1 MKNKIFI
8 AIDILLGIA
17 LIVCIVFF
25 TNAKK
30 EQSELDKKLSTAE
43 SAYKAKEA
51 EYQLKTA
58 PNEIS
63 TPDEIAIMKR
73 ELNDLSKE
81 KDGGVESFKQ
91 MFFNYIDTLYN
102 TDGNFQSNK
111 SKIIESLKN
120 IVSPAMMENKIEPMF
135 SIGSGN
141 GTKTEKKKI
150 SNFCNLNDIYI
161 NKTQAEDGSLLYTA
175 VCRLH
180 YDGFTETRLLS
191 AANIGDNVV
200 ITDDDVLINRLPQMV
215 LGG

>member
-25 TNAKK
+25 TNTKK

-102 TDGNFQSNK
+102 TEGNFQSNK

-141 GTKTEKKKI
+141 GTKTEKKKYRTSVI
-150 SNFCNLNDIYI
+150 SMTYTSIKRRQRTEAYYTRPFADFIMMDLRKHAFCQRPIS
-161 NKTQAEDGSLLYTA
+161 G
-175 VCRLH
+175 
-180 YDGFTETRLLS
+180 
-191 AANIGDNVV
+191 
-200 ITDDDVLINRLPQMV
+200 IT
-215 LGG
+215 